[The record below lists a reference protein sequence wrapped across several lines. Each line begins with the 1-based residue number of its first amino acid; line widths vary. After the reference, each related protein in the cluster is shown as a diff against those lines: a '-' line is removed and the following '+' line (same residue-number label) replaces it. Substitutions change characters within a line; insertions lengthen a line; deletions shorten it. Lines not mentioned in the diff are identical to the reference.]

1 MAGPPP
7 ATRFRQ
13 RRSEP
18 GLVENLGTVTTPG
31 LALPRRRFGLGASQ
45 AGCYSG
51 VVEVAG
57 YIITAVAAYL
67 LGSLPSGYLLG
78 KAKGIDIR
86 TVGSG
91 NIGATNV
98 FRALGKTAGLLV
110 LLVDAAKGF
119 LACWLLAGAAAGMIE
134 SRAGGASVNQEWLS
148 ILAGVS
154 AILGHNY
161 TCWLRFK
168 GGKGVAT
175 TAGVLLALFPKAFLI
190 GLGVWAV
197 VLALTRYVS
206 LASILAAVALPFA
219 VWHCQAGTTL
229 ILVAAL
235 LGALA
240 IFKHRANIQRLCH
253 GTEPR
258 LGRRHSEKT

>member
-1 MAGPPP
+1 M
-7 ATRFRQ
+7 
-13 RRSEP
+13 
-18 GLVENLGTVTTPG
+18 
-31 LALPRRRFGLGASQ
+31 
-45 AGCYSG
+45 
-51 VVEVAG
+51 EVAG
-57 YIITAVAAYL
+57 YIITAIAAYL
-67 LGSLPSGYLLG
+67 LGSVPTGYLLG
-78 KAKGIDIR
+78 RAKGIDIR

-110 LLVDAAKGF
+110 LLADAAKGF
-119 LACWLLAGAAAGMIE
+119 LACGLLAGAVAGFLQ
-134 SRAGGASVNQEWLS
+134 SRTGVSGASQEWLS
-148 ILAGVS
+148 IVAGVG

-161 TCWLRFK
+161 TCWLGFK

-190 GLGVWAV
+190 GLVVWV
-197 VLALTRYVS
+197 VVFALTRYVS

-219 VWHCQAGTTL
+219 VWWCRAGPTL
-229 ILVAAL
+229 TVVAVL

-240 IFKHRANIQRLCH
+240 IFKHRANIRRLCN

-258 LGRRHSEKT
+258 LVRKISEETK